1 MEAAALRNWLNLKEL
16 TILRIRPKRL
26 EKGDVVGVIAP
37 SSPPDAEN
45 LKKALPFLEKLGL
58 QVKMGKSV
66 NAKYGYLAGTD
77 DERLADLHAMFEDP
91 DIAGII
97 CAGGGVGAAR
107 YADRIDYA
115 MIQENPKVFWGYSDI
130 TFLHTAIGEYA
141 NLVTFHGPMLAS
153 DVGKA
158 EFHERSARMF
168 GQLFSPFELHYSE
181 EISALNSIRPGI
193 AEGELVGGNLTLI
206 QNGLGTKF
214 DLDVKGKL
222 LLIEA
227 IGSEP
232 SDVDRILN
240 QLRMARKFDEA
251 AGIIIG
257 DFKGAEPQDPD
268 ESLTLAQVFDHYFGN
283 LSIPVVEGFK
293 IGHCEPHFSVPLG
306 VKARLDANEK
316 TLTILPGVE

>member
-1 MEAAALRNWLNLKEL
+1 M
-16 TILRIRPKRL
+16 RIRPKRL
-26 EKGDVVGVIAP
+26 KKGDVIGVIAP
-37 SSPPDAEN
+37 SSPPDQEN
-45 LKKALPFLEKLGL
+45 LKKALPFFEELGL
-58 QVKMGKSV
+58 QVRMGKSV
-66 NAKYGYLAGTD
+66 HAKYGYLAGED

-91 DIAGII
+91 EISGVF

-130 TFLHTAIGEYA
+130 TFLHNTIGEYA

-153 DVGKA
+153 DIGKE

-181 EISALNSIRPGI
+181 EVSPLTAIRPGT
-193 AEGELVGGNLTLI
+193 AEGDLVGGNLTII

-222 LLIEA
+222 LLIED
-227 IGSEP
+227 IGKEP
-232 SDVDRILN
+232 ADVDRTLN
-240 QLRMARKFDEA
+240 QLRMARKFEEA

-257 DFKGAEPQDPD
+257 DFKGAEPKDPD
-268 ESLTLAQVFDHYFGN
+268 ESLSLAQVFDHYFGQ
-283 LSIPVVEGFK
+283 LPIPVVKGFK
-293 IGHCEPHFSVPLG
+293 IGHCEPHFSLPLG
-306 VKARLDANEK
+306 VKARLDAGDK
-316 TLTILPGVE
+316 TLTVLPGVE